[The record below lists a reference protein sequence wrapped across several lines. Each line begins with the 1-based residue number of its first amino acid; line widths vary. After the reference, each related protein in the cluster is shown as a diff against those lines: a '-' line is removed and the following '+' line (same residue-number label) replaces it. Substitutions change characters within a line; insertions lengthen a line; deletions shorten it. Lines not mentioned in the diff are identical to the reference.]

1 MPQKDCNRTFIP
13 DLLAAL
19 ERQGEPVLEATLKEW
34 LLSLSPAPFGF
45 PFCLCPNPWIL
56 LLVESPE
63 LARRGFSSRP
73 EVWWHGQRLVR

>member
-45 PFCLCPNPWIL
+45 PFCLWQTACANNKGIL
-56 LLVESPE
+56 YCVGP
-63 LARRGFSSRP
+63 
-73 EVWWHGQRLVR
+73 